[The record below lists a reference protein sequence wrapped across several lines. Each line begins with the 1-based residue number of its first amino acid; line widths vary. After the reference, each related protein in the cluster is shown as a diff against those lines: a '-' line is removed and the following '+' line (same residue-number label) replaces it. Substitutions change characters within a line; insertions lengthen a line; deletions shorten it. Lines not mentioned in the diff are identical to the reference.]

1 MQSVVTNQTAVA
13 ASQTPSVPPP
23 PKRRAGVVVT
33 IVVLLIAGALFFWV
47 ERGRSQKQA
56 QNAQTARTG
65 AGAERAI
72 PVGVTAVQ
80 RRDVPVYLTGLGSV
94 QAFNTVTVRTR
105 VDGQL
110 VSVNFRE
117 GQEVRKG
124 DLLAVIDPRPFQDAL
139 NQAEATLS
147 RDQANLRNTQLDL
160 ERYQAL
166 YKAGVIAQQQYNTQQ
181 STVGQVQGAV
191 RADQAA
197 VNNAKLNL
205 VYAHITAPISGRIGL
220 RLVDPGNMVHA
231 SDQNGLL
238 VIAQLE
244 PITVLF
250 TLPEDNLQAVVQRIR
265 RGTLEVD
272 AYTRDNRTKVA
283 TGKLLT
289 IDNLIDPT
297 TGTFK
302 LKSVFDNHDRS
313 LWPNQFVNARLLLD
327 TMKGALVV
335 PAAAVQHGAQGDFVY
350 VVKPDK
356 TVDARSVHVALTEG
370 TFTVADHGLQE
381 GEQVVTD
388 GQVKLQPGSKVQPQQ
403 PTRTAGAG
411 AISAQGAGSTP

>member
-1 MQSVVTNQTAVA
+1 MRSVVTNHTEVA

-33 IVVLLIAGALFFWV
+33 IVVLLIAGAVFLWV

-72 PVGVTAVQ
+72 PVGVAAVQ
-80 RRDVPVYLTGLGSV
+80 PRDVPVYLTGLGSV

-181 STVGQVQGAV
+181 STVGQMEGAV

-272 AYTRDNRTKVA
+272 AYARDNRTKVA

-313 LWPNQFVNARLLLD
+313 LWPNQFVNARLLLN

-388 GQVKLQPGSKVQPQQ
+388 GQDKLQPGSKVQPQQ

-411 AISAQGAGSTP
+411 ATSAEGAGSAP

>member
-1 MQSVVTNQTAVA
+1 
-13 ASQTPSVPPP
+13 
-23 PKRRAGVVVT
+23 
-33 IVVLLIAGALFFWV
+33 
-47 ERGRSQKQA
+47 
-56 QNAQTARTG
+56 
-65 AGAERAI
+65 
-72 PVGVTAVQ
+72 
-80 RRDVPVYLTGLGSV
+80 
-94 QAFNTVTVRTR
+94 
-105 VDGQL
+105 
-110 VSVNFRE
+110 
-117 GQEVRKG
+117 
-124 DLLAVIDPRPFQDAL
+124 
-139 NQAEATLS
+139 
-147 RDQANLRNTQLDL
+147 RNTQLDL

-181 STVGQVQGAV
+181 STVGQMEGAV

-302 LKSVFDNHDRS
+302 LKSVF
-313 LWPNQFVNARLLLD
+313 
-327 TMKGALVV
+327 
-335 PAAAVQHGAQGDFVY
+335 
-350 VVKPDK
+350 
-356 TVDARSVHVALTEG
+356 
-370 TFTVADHGLQE
+370 
-381 GEQVVTD
+381 
-388 GQVKLQPGSKVQPQQ
+388 
-403 PTRTAGAG
+403 
-411 AISAQGAGSTP
+411 

>member
-1 MQSVVTNQTAVA
+1 MRSVVTNDSDVSTQSPPA
-13 ASQTPSVPPP
+13 APPP
-23 PKRRAGVVVT
+23 RRRAAVVT
-33 IVVLLIAGALFFWV
+33 LALVLLALGVFFGV
-47 ERGRSQKQA
+47 RSLRQKQA
-56 QNAQTARTG
+56 ENTQAAR
-65 AGAERAI
+65 AGSNDRAI
-72 PVGVTAVQ
+72 PVGVAPVQ
-80 RRDVPVYLTGLGSV
+80 RRDMPVYLTGLGSV

-117 GQEVRKG
+117 GQEVHKG

-147 RDQANLRNTQLDL
+147 RDQSNLRNTQLDL

-181 STVGQVQGAV
+181 STVGQMQGAV

-205 VYAHITAPISGRIGL
+205 AYAHITAPITGRIGL

-244 PITVLF
+244 PIAVMF
-250 TLPEDNLQAVVQRIR
+250 TLPEDNLQAVLQRIR
-265 RGTLEVD
+265 TGTLEVD
-272 AYTRDNRTKVA
+272 AYTRDNRTRVA
-283 TGKLLT
+283 KGKLLT
-289 IDNLIDPT
+289 IDNQIDPS

-302 LKSVFDNHDRS
+302 LKSVFDNRDRA
-313 LWPNQFVNARLLLD
+313 LWPNQFVNARILLN
-327 TMKGALVV
+327 TIQGALLV
-335 PAAAVQHGAQGDFVY
+335 PAAAIQHGAQGDFVY
-350 VVKPDK
+350 VVKPDNV
-356 TVDARSVHVALTEG
+356 VDARAVHVALTEG
-370 TFTVADHGLQE
+370 ISSAVDRGVQA

-388 GQVKLQPGSKVQPQQ
+388 GQDKLQPGSKVQPQR
-403 PTRTAGAG
+403 PARAASPEGTAANGA
-411 AISAQGAGSTP
+411 PPVP

>member
-1 MQSVVTNQTAVA
+1 MPSVVTNHTEVA
-13 ASQTPSVPPP
+13 TSPTQSVPPP
-23 PKRRAGVVVT
+23 RRRAAVVVT
-33 IVVLLIAGALFFWV
+33 IIVLLMAAAVFLWV

-65 AGAERAI
+65 AGPERAI
-72 PVGVTAVQ
+72 PVGVAAVQ

-147 RDQANLRNTQLDL
+147 RDQANLRNAQLDL

-181 STVGQVQGAV
+181 STVGQVGGAV

-231 SDQNGLL
+231 TDQNGLL

-272 AYTRDNRTKVA
+272 AYTRDNRTRVA

-302 LKSVFDNHDRS
+302 LKSVFDNRDRS

-335 PAAAVQHGAQGDFVY
+335 PAAAIQHGAQGDFVY

-370 TFTVADHGLQE
+370 AFSVVDRGLQD

-388 GQVKLQPGSKVQPQQ
+388 GQDKLQPGGKVQPQQ
-403 PTRTAGAG
+403 PTRPAGAG
-411 AISAQGAGSTP
+411 PAAAQGAGPAR